1 MLIGEITEGAVS
13 VLSKQGNKMVRKYRC
28 TSGHKKGRIVA
39 KPSTCTTATNVKKSV
54 GLKKTRAKKGRLIGI
69 KSRFAKRMNPTS
81 QRISRMNTNRLKPTK
96 RSTAKRR
103 RIK

>member
-13 VLSKQGNKMVRKYRC
+13 ILSKQGNKMVRKYRC
-28 TSGHKKGRIVA
+28 TSGQKKGRIVA
-39 KPSTCTTATNVKKSV
+39 KPATCTTATNVKKSV

-81 QRISRMNTNRLKPTK
+81 QRIGRLNKNRLKPTK
-96 RSTAKRR
+96 RSTTKRR
-103 RIK
+103 SMK